1 VRRHFRID
9 YEKFDSYLINM
20 TDQSVSLINDQ
31 IGKMNMSESK
41 NSVHNKEITLARWS
55 TRFWAWLVDFIIVTV
70 AIEIIFAIVYAPL
83 ASFNQGVQ
91 DNPGLGALRFAVQ
104 SLLFFA
110 YWTYFESTT
119 GQSIGK
125 KLLKIK
131 TTDLAGNAPDIRNIA
146 IQSFGKAFLLP
157 IDVFFG
163 WIFTNEKRQR
173 LFNRASDTIVIRV
186 VNEVPRSENVGYRKE
201 E

>member
-70 AIEIIFAIVYAPL
+70 AIEIIFAIAYAPL

>member
-1 VRRHFRID
+1 
-9 YEKFDSYLINM
+9 
-20 TDQSVSLINDQ
+20 
-31 IGKMNMSESK
+31 MSTISMPLEPKGHPNEQPSRGP
-41 NSVHNKEITLARWS
+41 ELTLARWS
-55 TRFWAWLVDFIIVTV
+55 TRFWAWLVDFIIVSI
-70 AIEIIFAIVYAPL
+70 AIEIVFAIAYAPL
-83 ASFNQGVQ
+83 AFNQGVQ
-91 DNPGLGALRFAVQ
+91 GNPGLGAVRFAVQ

-110 YWTYFESTT
+110 YWTYFESTNS

-131 TTDLAGNAPDIRNIA
+131 TTNLAGNVPNIRNVA

-173 LFNRASDTIVIRV
+173 LFNRASDTIVI
-186 VNEVPRSENVGYRKE
+186 KTQ
-201 E
+201 

>member
-1 VRRHFRID
+1 
-9 YEKFDSYLINM
+9 M
-20 TDQSVSLINDQ
+20 TLEPKGPPTGGGGANAQPPNQ
-31 IGKMNMSESK
+31 QR
-41 NSVHNKEITLARWS
+41 EIVLARWS

-70 AIEIIFAIVYAPL
+70 AIEIIFAIAYAPL
-83 ASFNQGVQ
+83 AFSQGIQ
-91 DNPGLGALRFAVQ
+91 GNPALGAVKYAVQ

-110 YWTYFESTT
+110 YWLYFESTT

-131 TTDLAGNAPDIRNIA
+131 TTDLAGNLVDVKNVA

-173 LFNRASDTIVIRV
+173 LFNRASDTIVI
-186 VNEVPRSENVGYRKE
+186 KT
-201 E
+201 

>member
-1 VRRHFRID
+1 
-9 YEKFDSYLINM
+9 M
-20 TDQSVSLINDQ
+20 TLEPKGQPNEQQSRGPEL
-31 IGKMNMSESK
+31 
-41 NSVHNKEITLARWS
+41 TLARWS
-55 TRFWAWLVDFIIVTV
+55 TRFWAWLVDFIIVTI
-70 AIEIIFAIVYAPL
+70 AIEIIFSVAYAPL
-83 ASFNQGVQ
+83 AFNQGIQ
-91 DNPGLGALRFAVQ
+91 QNPALGAVKYAVQ
-104 SLLFFA
+104 SLIFFA

-131 TTDLAGNAPDIRNIA
+131 TTSLTGNLSDVRNVA

-173 LFNRASDTIVIRV
+173 LLSRAADTIVIKTK
-186 VNEVPRSENVGYRKE
+186 EEISISENGRRYVKE
-201 E
+201 

>member
-1 VRRHFRID
+1 
-9 YEKFDSYLINM
+9 
-20 TDQSVSLINDQ
+20 
-31 IGKMNMSESK
+31 MNESK

-55 TRFWAWLVDFIIVTV
+55 TRFWAWLIDFIIVTI
-70 AIEIIFAIVYAPL
+70 AIEVIFAIAYAPL
-83 ASFNQGVQ
+83 ALNQGVQ
-91 DNPGLGALRFAVQ
+91 GNPGLGAVRFAVQ

-131 TTDLAGNAPDIRNIA
+131 TTDLAGNVPDIRNIA

-163 WIFTNEKRQR
+163 WIFTNDKRQR
-173 LFNRASDTIVIRV
+173 LFNRASDTIVVRLV
-186 VNEVPRSENVGYRKE
+186 VNQVLGPENVGYRKE
-201 E
+201 G

>member
-1 VRRHFRID
+1 
-9 YEKFDSYLINM
+9 
-20 TDQSVSLINDQ
+20 
-31 IGKMNMSESK
+31 MSESK

-55 TRFWAWLVDFIIVTV
+55 TRFWAWLIDFIIVTI
-70 AIEIIFAIVYAPL
+70 AIEVIFAIAYAPL
-83 ASFNQGVQ
+83 ALNQGVQ
-91 DNPGLGALRFAVQ
+91 GNPGLGAVRFAVQ

-131 TTDLAGNAPDIRNIA
+131 TTDLAGNVPDIRNIA

-163 WIFTNEKRQR
+163 WIFTNDKRQR
-173 LFNRASDTIVIRV
+173 LFNRASDTIVVRV
-186 VNEVPRSENVGYRKE
+186 VVNQVPGPENVGYRKE

>member
-1 VRRHFRID
+1 
-9 YEKFDSYLINM
+9 
-20 TDQSVSLINDQ
+20 
-31 IGKMNMSESK
+31 MSESK

-55 TRFWAWLVDFIIVTV
+55 TRFWAWLVDFIIVTI
-70 AIEIIFAIVYAPL
+70 AIEIIFAIAYAPL
-83 ASFNQGVQ
+83 AFNQGVQ
-91 DNPGLGALRFAVQ
+91 GNAGLGAVRFAVE

-110 YWTYFESTT
+110 YWLYFESTT

-131 TTDLAGNAPDIRNIA
+131 TTDLAGNIPEIRNVA
-146 IQSFGKAFLLP
+146 IQNFGKAFLLP

-173 LFNRASDTIVIRV
+173 LFNRASDTIVIKV
-186 VNEVPRSENVGYRKE
+186 VNEGLRSENVGYRKE

>member
-1 VRRHFRID
+1 
-9 YEKFDSYLINM
+9 M
-20 TDQSVSLINDQ
+20 TLEPKDHPNEQPNR
-31 IGKMNMSESK
+31 GP
-41 NSVHNKEITLARWS
+41 EITLARWS

-70 AIEIIFAIVYAPL
+70 AIEILFAIAYAPL
-83 ASFNQGVQ
+83 AFNQGVQ
-91 DNPGLGALRFAVQ
+91 GNPALGAVKYAVQ

-110 YWTYFESTT
+110 YWLYFESTT
-119 GQSIGK
+119 GQSIGE

-131 TTDLAGNAPDIRNIA
+131 TTDLAGNLADLRNVA

-173 LFNRASDTIVIRV
+173 LFNRASDTIVI
-186 VNEVPRSENVGYRKE
+186 KA
-201 E
+201 

>member
-1 VRRHFRID
+1 MR
-9 YEKFDSYLINM
+9 
-20 TDQSVSLINDQ
+20 
-31 IGKMNMSESK
+31 MSEPK
-41 NSVHNKEITLARWS
+41 NSVDNKEITLARWS
-55 TRFWAWLVDFIIVTV
+55 TRFWAWLVDFIIVTL
-70 AIEIIFAIVYAPL
+70 AIEIISAIAYPPF

-91 DNPGLGALRFAVQ
+91 DNPGLGAVRFAVQ

-119 GQSIGK
+119 GQSVGK
-125 KLLKIK
+125 KLLKIR
-131 TTDLAGNAPDIRNIA
+131 TTDLAGNTPDIRNIA

-163 WIFTNEKRQR
+163 WIFTNDKRQR

-186 VNEVPRSENVGYRKE
+186 VNQGSATENVRYRKE

>member
-1 VRRHFRID
+1 
-9 YEKFDSYLINM
+9 
-20 TDQSVSLINDQ
+20 
-31 IGKMNMSESK
+31 MNESK

-55 TRFWAWLVDFIIVTV
+55 TRFWAWLIDFIIVTIV
-70 AIEIIFAIVYAPL
+70 IEIIFAIAYAPL
-83 ASFNQGVQ
+83 ALNQGVQ
-91 DNPGLGALRFAVQ
+91 GNPGLGAVRFAVQ

-131 TTDLAGNAPDIRNIA
+131 TTDLAGNVPDIRNIA

-163 WIFTNEKRQR
+163 WIFTNDKRQR
-173 LFNRASDTIVIRV
+173 LFNRASDTIVVRV
-186 VNEVPRSENVGYRKE
+186 VVNQVLGPENVGYRKE

>member
-1 VRRHFRID
+1 MG
-9 YEKFDSYLINM
+9 E
-20 TDQSVSLINDQ
+20 
-31 IGKMNMSESK
+31 SE

-55 TRFWAWLVDFIIVTV
+55 TRFWAWLIDFIIVTI
-70 AIEIIFAIVYAPL
+70 AIEIIFAIAYAPL
-83 ASFNQGVQ
+83 AFNQGVQ
-91 DNPGLGALRFAVQ
+91 GNPGLGAVRFAVQ
-104 SLLFFA
+104 SVLFLA
-110 YWTYFESTT
+110 YWTYFESSNR

-131 TTDLAGNAPDIRNIA
+131 TTDLAGNVPDIRNVA

-163 WIFTNEKRQR
+163 WIFTNDKRQR
-173 LFNRASDTIVIRV
+173 LFNRASDTIVIRIT
-186 VNEVPRSENVGYRKE
+186 NPVPGSENVGYRKE

>member
-1 VRRHFRID
+1 
-9 YEKFDSYLINM
+9 
-20 TDQSVSLINDQ
+20 
-31 IGKMNMSESK
+31 MSDPN
-41 NSVHNKEITLARWS
+41 NSVNNKEITLARWS
-55 TRFWAWLVDFIIVTV
+55 TRFWAWLVDFIIV
-70 AIEIIFAIVYAPL
+70 AIIIEIIFAIAYAPL
-83 ASFNQGVQ
+83 ALNQGVQ
-91 DNPGLGALRFAVQ
+91 GNPGLGAIRFAVE

-110 YWTYFESTT
+110 YWTYFESTS

-131 TTDLAGNAPDIRNIA
+131 TTDLAGKAPDIRNIA

-157 IDVFFG
+157 IDVLLG
-163 WIFTNEKRQR
+163 WIFTNDKRQR

-186 VNEVPRSENVGYRKE
+186 VNQVPGSENVGYRKE